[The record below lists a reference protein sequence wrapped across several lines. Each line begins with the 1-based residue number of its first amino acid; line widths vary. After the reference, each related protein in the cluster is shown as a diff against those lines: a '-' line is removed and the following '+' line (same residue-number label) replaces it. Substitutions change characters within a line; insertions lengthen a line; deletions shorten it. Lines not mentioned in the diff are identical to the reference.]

1 MSIPASLRTTF
12 ENLSTQSD
20 DSFDMIEAALAVSKL
35 LKPSGKIEQAQ
46 TKLTQLT
53 ERLNDTAHHLTN
65 AHALQKVMSQEER
78 FHGDEDAFDDLD
90 HMNLFCVLENKCAT
104 ALTLSLLY
112 VHCAQMCGWSAHV
125 LNFPSYCLIAIDEG
139 NKRVIIDPFNGC
151 VELDA
156 YNLRQFLKVIGGAE
170 AELHPQFYEAISAK
184 TVAIRHIN
192 AIKGHFLR
200 CQQLEQALKILQ
212 TLTLLEPTSD
222 AFWRET
228 GLLQARIGQTE
239 AATQALKTSLKYT
252 RDINAI
258 RHTENILADLDKP

>member
-20 DSFDMIEAALAVSKL
+20 DSFDMIDAALAVSKL
-35 LKPSGKIEQAQ
+35 LKPSGKVEQAC
-46 TKLTQLT
+46 TKLTQLSA
-53 ERLNDTAHHLTN
+53 RLKDTALHKTKVD
-65 AHALQKVMSQEER
+65 ALQKVMSQEEG

-112 VHCAQMCGWSAHV
+112 IHCAQKCGWSAHV
-125 LNFPSYCLIAIDEG
+125 LNFPGYCLIAIDEG
-139 NKRVIIDPFNGC
+139 NKRVIIDPFHGC

-170 AELHPQFYEAISAK
+170 AELQPQFYETISAK
-184 TVAIRHIN
+184 TVAMRHIN

-200 CQQLEQALKILQ
+200 CQQLEKALDILQ
-212 TLTLLEPTSD
+212 TLTLLEPTS
-222 AFWRET
+222 ATFWRET

-239 AATQALKTSLKYT
+239 AATHALKTSLKFT
-252 RDINAI
+252 EDINVI
-258 RHTENILADLDKP
+258 RHTENILADLNKF